1 MTWKG
6 AWPLRLF
13 VAHHSNARTLERS
26 PAPPLQRF
34 ALCAPTLGDGGG
46 GRSTGSPSPSWR
58 RGHAQRARWS
68 GARPPPV
75 LRPDG
80 GHRCAPTLGGGGRS
94 TGSPSPTRRRRGHA
108 QRARWSGARRSPCS
122 RSDGGHR
129 CAPTLERF
137 ALCAPTLQRSN
148 APTLLPRTEAAK
160 EVVLGDHRAIGAAH
174 RAADVDIRIPTTGI
188 RDLRWG
194 LNDFTVRSGAVEIN
208 R

>member
-26 PAPPLQRF
+26 PAPTLQRF

-46 GRSTGSPSPSWR
+46 GRSTGSPSPSW
-58 RGHAQRARWS
+58 
-68 GARPPPV
+68 
-75 LRPDG
+75 
-80 GHRCAPTLGGGGRS
+80 
-94 TGSPSPTRRRRGHA
+94 RRGHA

>member
-1 MTWKG
+1 M
-6 AWPLRLF
+6 ASAVIRCP
-13 VAHHSNARTLERS
+13 SLERS
-26 PAPPLQRF
+26 NTRTLSAPPLQRF

-122 RSDGGHR
+122 RPDGGHC

-137 ALCAPTLQRSN
+137 ALQRFNARTLQRFYHGRKRLKKLSWEITV
-148 APTLLPRTEAAK
+148 PSER
-160 EVVLGDHRAIGAAH
+160 R
-174 RAADVDIRIPTTGI
+174 
-188 RDLRWG
+188 
-194 LNDFTVRSGAVEIN
+194 TVRPMLTFVYPPPGYVTCGGD
-208 R
+208 